1 MAHFLFCPHL
11 LRSSHHGK
19 HVGLRVKPF
28 DFSFPLRLLFHCFQ
42 ITAFS
47 DKHPEVL
54 WGRRCGLSY
63 KWLKADFKDPVPYL
77 LSCIR
82 SKVLQEKGW
91 RGEWGRETEK
101 DS

>member
-1 MAHFLFCPHL
+1 M
-11 LRSSHHGK
+11 SSSSEK
-19 HVGLRVKPF
+19 LAPQPIVGLRVKPF

-54 WGRRCGLSY
+54 WGRRLGLSY
-63 KWLKADFKDPVPYL
+63 KWLKADFKDPVPNV

-82 SKVLQEKGW
+82 SKVLTRETVGG
-91 RGEWGRETEK
+91 RGGGRETEK

>member
-1 MAHFLFCPHL
+1 MAHFLFCLPL
-11 LRSSHHGK
+11 LRSSHPSQL
-19 HVGLRVKPF
+19 VGLRVKPF

-42 ITAFS
+42 ITASS

-54 WGRRCGLSY
+54 WGRRRGLSY

-82 SKVLQEKGW
+82 NKVLQEKWWGV
-91 RGEWGRETEK
+91 GGRERN
-101 DS
+101 